1 MNKAELKS
9 VEAMLGYRPNDA
21 MQVLLLEQVK
31 AGKKMQEAVAQ
42 YVMPEMAI
50 LNDEGLFK
58 YEGEMI
64 TPQQW
69 EQRNPLGSY
78 GTIIVIRTRK

>member
-1 MNKAELKS
+1 MNRTDLKT
-9 VEAMLGYRPNDA
+9 VEAMLGYHPNDA
-21 MQVLLLEQVK
+21 LQVLLLEQVK

-50 LNDEGLFK
+50 LDDDGKFNYKGSR
-58 YEGEMI
+58 I
-64 TPQQW
+64 TPAEW
-69 EQRNPLGSY
+69 EHINPLGEY